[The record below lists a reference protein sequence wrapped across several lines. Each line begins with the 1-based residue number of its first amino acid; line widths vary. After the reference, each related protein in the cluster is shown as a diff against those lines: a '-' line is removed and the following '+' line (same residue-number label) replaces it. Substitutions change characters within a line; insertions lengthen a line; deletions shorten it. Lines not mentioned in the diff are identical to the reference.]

1 MRQALAYFL
10 PSVSSTPSLMFV
22 DEARSLP
29 LEWTPTRGSIRA
41 FSAPVTGMKV
51 TKSNKSTSLLQ
62 RGISYGQISFIVWAL
77 EVPFNP
83 IKEF

>member
-1 MRQALAYFL
+1 
-10 PSVSSTPSLMFV
+10 
-22 DEARSLP
+22 
-29 LEWTPTRGSIRA
+29 
-41 FSAPVTGMKV
+41 VTGMKV